1 MSLLVQKFGGSSVA
15 DADRIRRCAQ
25 RASDAARA
33 GNQVVVVVSAMG
45 KTTDK
50 LIELAGEVS
59 PTPPKREMDQLMA
72 AGEQVSIAMTAI
84 ALEALGQE
92 AISLTG
98 AQAGILTEPAHTRA
112 RIKTIDTTTMRRHLE
127 KGRIVVV
134 AGFQGV
140 THDGQITTLGRGGS
154 DTTAVALAAALKA
167 DECEIYTDVDGVYT
181 ADPRIV
187 PDARKIERISYE
199 AILELASLGA
209 KVMASRS
216 IMFGARY
223 NVPIHVRHSMLP
235 DTGTMIVAES
245 RDMEQEQVSGV
256 ALKTNL
262 GRVTLVELPAV
273 AGVQGRIF
281 HAIAE
286 AGLLVDD
293 IIQTSSN
300 GGGGGGGDTTTISF
314 TVDHADLVDIRP
326 VLDRILADLNGGG
339 AGAGSVRV
347 DVGLCKVSTV
357 GVGMRTHTGV
367 ASRMFKALAEATN
380 SHGGRGIAIQ
390 NITTSEI
397 KISCILAKEDGEL
410 ATRAVH
416 EAFGLGTGVAG
427 EKLILSR

>member
-1 MSLLVQKFGGSSVA
+1 MSLIVQKFGGSSVA

-25 RASDAARA
+25 RAYDARRA
-33 GNQVVVVVSAMG
+33 GHDVVVVVSAMG

-72 AGEQVSIAMTAI
+72 AGEQVSIALTAI
-84 ALEALGQE
+84 ALEALGQA

-98 AQAGILTEPAHTRA
+98 AQAGILTESAHTRA
-112 RIKTIDTTTMRRHLE
+112 RIKTIDASAVRRHTD
-127 KGRIVVV
+127 KGRVVVV

-140 THDGQITTLGRGGS
+140 THDGQTTTLGRGGS

-216 IMFGARY
+216 IMFGAKY

-245 RDMEQEQVSGV
+245 RDMEQEQVAGV

-262 GRVTLVELPAV
+262 GRVTLVDLPAGKESV
-273 AGVQGRIF
+273 RGGGVQGRIF
-281 HAIAE
+281 AAIAE

-293 IIQTSSN
+293 IIQTSSTPE
-300 GGGGGGGDTTTISF
+300 TTTISF
-314 TVDHADLVDIRP
+314 TVDHAELVDIRP
-326 VLDRILADLNGGG
+326 VLDRILADLGQGG
-339 AGAGSVRV
+339 GSVRV

-380 SHGGRGIAIQ
+380 SHGTRGISIQ

-416 EAFGLGTGVAG
+416 EAFGLGTGVAS

>member
-1 MSLLVQKFGGSSVA
+1 MSLIVQKFGGSSVA

-25 RASDAARA
+25 RAYDARRA
-33 GNQVVVVVSAMG
+33 GHDVVVVVSAMG

-50 LIELAGEVS
+50 LIELASEVS

-72 AGEQVSIAMTAI
+72 AGEQVSIALTAI

-98 AQAGILTEPAHTRA
+98 AQAGILTESAHTRA
-112 RIKTIDTTTMRRHLE
+112 RIKTIDASAVRRHTD
-127 KGRIVVV
+127 KGRVVVV

-140 THDGQITTLGRGGS
+140 THDGQTTTLGRGGS

-216 IMFGARY
+216 IMFGAKY

-245 RDMEQEQVSGV
+245 RDMEQEQVAGV

-262 GRVTLVELPAV
+262 GRVTLVDLPAGKES
-273 AGVQGRIF
+273 AGMQGRIF
-281 HAIAE
+281 AAIAE

-293 IIQTSSN
+293 IIQTSSSPE
-300 GGGGGGGDTTTISF
+300 TTTISF
-314 TVDHADLVDIRP
+314 TVDHAELVDIRP
-326 VLDRILADLNGGG
+326 VLDRILADLGQ
-339 AGAGSVRV
+339 GSVRV

-380 SHGGRGIAIQ
+380 SHGTRGISIQ

-416 EAFGLGTGVAG
+416 EAFGLGTGVAS

>member
-1 MSLLVQKFGGSSVA
+1 VSLIVQKFGGSSVA

-25 RASDAARA
+25 RAYDARRA
-33 GNQVVVVVSAMG
+33 GHGVVVVVSAMG

-50 LIELAGEVS
+50 LIELAGEIS

-72 AGEQVSIAMTAI
+72 AGEQVSIALTAI
-84 ALEALGQE
+84 ALETLGQE

-112 RIKTIDTTTMRRHLE
+112 RIKTIDTATMRRHLE
-127 KGRIVVV
+127 RGRIVVV

-187 PDARKIERISYE
+187 PDARKIDRISYE

-216 IMFGARY
+216 IMFGAKF

-235 DTGTMIVAES
+235 DTGTMILAETK
-245 RDMEQEQVSGV
+245 DMEQEQVTGV

-262 GRVTLVELPAV
+262 GRVTLIDLPAG
-273 AGVQGRIF
+273 AGVQARIF
-281 HAIAE
+281 AAIAE

-293 IIQTSSN
+293 IIQSASSPEM
-300 GGGGGGGDTTTISF
+300 TTISF

-326 VLDRILADLNGGG
+326 VLDRILSDLGQ
-339 AGAGSVRV
+339 GSVRV
-347 DVGLCKVSTV
+347 DVGLCKVSAV

-367 ASRMFKALAEATN
+367 ASRMFKALAEAAN
-380 SHGGRGIAIQ
+380 AAGARGINIQ

-410 ATRAVH
+410 AMRAMH
-416 EAFGLGTGVAG
+416 QAFGLGTGVAS